1 MWLKVEGPNNSSMG
15 AAQSNTRAVIDVHN
29 RVIAEMRK
37 KEEAS
42 LQQIAQLAEP
52 VSKPEWVLWEPS
64 ALSCM
69 ILLGTRED
77 GSTYRELYVPKWKV
91 AFFDDN
97 GRLGVCEQD
106 GSSGSGGGKLVTVY
120 EAHAILL
127 HNAYMKW
134 CEFKKA
140 ANIGLVAL
148 NYHLH
153 PDTKL

>member
-1 MWLKVEGPNNSSMG
+1 MG
-15 AAQSNTRAVIDVHN
+15 AAQSTTQAVIDVQN
-29 RVIAEMRK
+29 RVITEMRK

-52 VSKPEWVLWEPS
+52 VSKPEWILWEPA

-77 GSTYRELYVPKWKV
+77 GSTYRELYVPQWQV
-91 AFFDDN
+91 TFFDDN
-97 GRLGVCEQD
+97 GQLGVREQD
-106 GSSGSGGGKLVTVY
+106 SGAGGKLVNVY

-134 CEFKKA
+134 CEYRKA

-148 NYHLH
+148 NYHLN

>member
-1 MWLKVEGPNNSSMG
+1 MG
-15 AAQSNTRAVIDVHN
+15 AAQSNTQAVIDVQN
-29 RVIAEMRK
+29 RVIAEMMK

-64 ALSCM
+64 ALSCT

-77 GSTYRELYVPKWKV
+77 GSTYRELYVPKWQV
-91 AFFDDN
+91 AFFDDS
-97 GRLGVCEQD
+97 GQLGVREHYGGQ
-106 GSSGSGGGKLVTVY
+106 GGKLVSVY

-134 CEFKKA
+134 CEYRKA
-140 ANIGLVAL
+140 ANIGMVSL
-148 NYHLH
+148 NYHLN